1 MSGFRKLG
9 ERLVHNGH
17 TISLGIGSFAD
28 PSGEEHEREVIHH
41 PGAVAMVALLDDCS
55 SVLLVRQYRSALE
68 GPLLEIPAGKRDVA
82 GEPPEIT
89 AARELEEEVGYR
101 PGRLVKLAEFYTTPG
116 FCDERAIV
124 YLALDLQPGTAA
136 PHGPEE
142 THMTVERVALADVGA
157 MIASGG
163 LCDAKTII
171 GLTLA
176 RNYLDEHG
184 PRGEARSQGETGGGS

>member
-1 MSGFRKLG
+1 MSEFRKLG
-9 ERLVHNGH
+9 ERLVHQGH
-17 TISLGIGSFAD
+17 TISLGIGTFAD
-28 PSGEEHEREVIHH
+28 PFGVEHEREVIHH

-55 SVLLVRQYRSALE
+55 TVLLVRQYRSALE
-68 GPLLEIPAGKRDVA
+68 GALLEIPAGKRDVT
-82 GEPPEIT
+82 GEPPEVT

-142 THMTVERVALADVGA
+142 THMTIEHIALADVGA
-157 MIASGG
+157 MIASGR

-176 RNYLDEHG
+176 RSHLDEHG
-184 PRGEARSQGETGGGS
+184 AQGKGESRSGNGGPS